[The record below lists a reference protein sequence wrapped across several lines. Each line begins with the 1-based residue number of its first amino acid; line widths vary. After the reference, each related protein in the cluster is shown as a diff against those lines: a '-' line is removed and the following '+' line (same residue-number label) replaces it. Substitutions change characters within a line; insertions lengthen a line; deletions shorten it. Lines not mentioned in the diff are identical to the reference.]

1 MRGVRN
7 PAGVSVLIIALL
19 VGLTGLTAQEIQVPI
34 GVQVPIFIKIL
45 AFDRRLEEKA
55 GDEILIGVLYQHKY
69 MRSNLAKD
77 AIISELK
84 KLGHLRVQGLP
95 VRYTAIDFTDKRSL
109 ERTIDAK
116 GIDVL
121 YVTPL
126 RAVDPG
132 EITAVTR
139 KKKVLTFSAIPEYV
153 ESGLSVGLGVRG
165 EKPRIVVNLR
175 AAEAEGSAFSSRLLR
190 LAQIIR

>member
-1 MRGVRN
+1 MRGIRN
-7 PAGVSVLIIALL
+7 PAGVSVLITALL

-45 AFDRRLEEKA
+45 AFDRSLRKKA

-69 MRSNLAKD
+69 MRSSLAKD
-77 AIISELK
+77 EIISELK

-95 VRYTAIDFTDKRSL
+95 VRYTVIDFIDGRSL
-109 ERTIDAK
+109 EREIDAK

-132 EITAVTR
+132 EIRAVTR
-139 KKKVLTFSAIPEYV
+139 KKKVLTFSVIPEYV
-153 ESGLSVGLGVRG
+153 EAGLSVGLSVRG

-175 AAEAEGSAFSSRLLR
+175 AAEAEGAAFSSRLLR
-190 LAQIIR
+190 LAQTIE